1 MSNLLCVCLQ
11 TNIPFLMNLLKQEDF
26 LGGAVTTDFILKRP
40 DLFKVQRGQ
49 NRAQKLLQY
58 LGNVM
63 VNGPCTPL
71 ATGLKPSKDAP
82 DAPEVR
88 IWTRLIWNVFRSRV
102 IVLAINLSTLSER
115 LPQVNTAVIYLSRGL
130 GGTKSRAKTS
140 EQSRKFKIYSL
151 DWASGTGTEFPRSRQ
166 RLVLVKLFSVL
177 AMTDTVFSSNF
188 LSTVFR
194 FLSFLLQSRITISLL
209 EVINC
214 FSVVFKQLYFQQC

>member
-88 IWTRLIWNVFRSRV
+88 IWTRKKRIEAESFFSDQAFDAVRAS
-102 IVLAINLSTLSER
+102 SLSE
-115 LPQVNTAVIYLSRGL
+115 YDG
-130 GGTKSRAKTS
+130 
-140 EQSRKFKIYSL
+140 
-151 DWASGTGTEFPRSRQ
+151 D
-166 RLVLVKLFSVL
+166 
-177 AMTDTVFSSNF
+177 
-188 LSTVFR
+188 R
-194 FLSFLLQSRITISLL
+194 FVT
-209 EVINC
+209 
-214 FSVVFKQLYFQQC
+214 

>member
-88 IWTRLIWNVFRSRV
+88 IWTRLIWNVYRSRV

-115 LPQVNTAVIYLSRGL
+115 LPQVNTAVIYLSRGR

-140 EQSRKFKIYSL
+140 EQSRKFKIHSL
-151 DWASGTGTEFPRSRQ
+151 DWASGTGTEFPTPRQ
-166 RLVLVKLFSVL
+166 RLLRVKLFSVL

-188 LSTVFR
+188 LCTVFR
-194 FLSFLLQSRITISLL
+194 FLSFLLQSRVTIPLL

-214 FSVVFKQLYFQQC
+214 FSVIFKQLYFQQC

>member
-1 MSNLLCVCLQ
+1 
-11 TNIPFLMNLLKQEDF
+11 MNLLKQEDF

-88 IWTRLIWNVFRSRV
+88 FWIKLIRKVSRQSF
-102 IVLAINLSTLSER
+102 LAIKLSTLSER
-115 LPQVNTAVIYLSRGL
+115 LPQVNMTVIHLSREL
-130 GGTKSRAKTS
+130 GWTKSRAKTS
-140 EQSRKFKIYSL
+140 EQSRKFKIHSL
-151 DWASGTGTEFPRSRQ
+151 DWASGTGTGTRQ
-166 RLVLVKLFSVL
+166 RLLLVKLFSVL
-177 AMTDTVFSSNF
+177 ALTEGVFSSNF
-188 LSTVFR
+188 LCTIFR
-194 FLSFLLQSRITISLL
+194 FLLFQRQSRVCSKL
-209 EVINC
+209 
-214 FSVVFKQLYFQQC
+214 

>member
-1 MSNLLCVCLQ
+1 MSNLLCVRLQ

-88 IWTRLIWNVFRSRV
+88 FWIKLITEKRIEAESFFSYQVFDAVRAS
-102 IVLAINLSTLSER
+102 SLSE
-115 LPQVNTAVIYLSRGL
+115 
-130 GGTKSRAKTS
+130 
-140 EQSRKFKIYSL
+140 
-151 DWASGTGTEFPRSRQ
+151 
-166 RLVLVKLFSVL
+166 
-177 AMTDTVFSSNF
+177 
-188 LSTVFR
+188 
-194 FLSFLLQSRITISLL
+194 
-209 EVINC
+209 
-214 FSVVFKQLYFQQC
+214 